1 MPQIKKSLQHL
12 QEKHRKKINVIR
24 FAVSAGLTLF
34 DVISDLVLAANY
46 FKNGDN
52 GWGALTLVFFIF
64 PFVVGIFIIVVVSAK
79 MLNCCGQENF
89 EGAVDVYYG
98 YWIFWKILE
107 CIVEAGPQL
116 ILQLYI
122 MALPSDPDPFNATG
136 ENRNLEVRFI
146 YS

>member
-1 MPQIKKSLQHL
+1 MPQIKKSLQNL

-46 FKNGDN
+46 FKNDDN

-79 MLNCCGQENF
+79 MLSCCGQENF

-107 CIVEAGPQL
+107 CIMEAGPQL

-136 ENRNLEVRFI
+136 EKHYKRAL
-146 YS
+146 

>member
-1 MPQIKKSLQHL
+1 MPKIKKSLENL
-12 QEKHRKKINVIR
+12 QKKHRRKINLIR

-46 FKNGDN
+46 FKNDDF
-52 GWGALTLVFFIF
+52 GWGALTLAFFIL
-64 PFVVGIFIIVVVSAK
+64 PFVVGIFIIIVVSAK
-79 MLNCCGQENF
+79 MLSCCGQENF

-107 CIVEAGPQL
+107 VIVEAGPQL

-122 MALPSDPDPFNATG
+122 MALPSNPSVALNMTG
-136 ENRNLEVRFI
+136 ENI
-146 YS
+146 IMS